1 MEFIVVGVIAGIL
14 AGLFGIG
21 GGVIIVPAL
30 IIIAKMKPQMATGT
44 SLGALLLPVGALGA
58 WHYWRHGFLNVRVAL
73 WIALGLV
80 IGAYIGAQF
89 ALRLPAREL
98 QRIFAIFLLAIAVH
112 LWVTA

>member
-1 MEFIVVGVIAGIL
+1 
-14 AGLFGIG
+14 
-21 GGVIIVPAL
+21 VPAL

>member
-1 MEFIVVGVIAGIL
+1 MEFIVVGIIAGIL

-30 IIIAKMKPQMATGT
+30 IIIAKMKPQLATGT

-58 WHYWRHGFLNVRVAL
+58 WHYWRRGFLNVRVAL